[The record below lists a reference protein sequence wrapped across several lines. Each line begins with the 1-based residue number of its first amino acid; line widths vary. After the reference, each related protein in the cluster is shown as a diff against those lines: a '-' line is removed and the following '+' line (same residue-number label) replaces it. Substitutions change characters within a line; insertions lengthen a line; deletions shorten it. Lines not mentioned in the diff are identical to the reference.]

1 MTFSQLLSVLKHLKN
16 RKCDS
21 SVYKRVHLDKRIYS
35 DIKREKKPVSF
46 DNGILLAMSFELSF
60 DEMIKFLSLAGQGFK
75 RGKREKIIKKYFD
88 KRNYSVFELNTELYK
103 NKLELITD
111 KEKHEKISP
120 SHQI

>member
-1 MTFSQLLSVLKHLKN
+1 
-16 RKCDS
+16 
-21 SVYKRVHLDKRIYS
+21 
-35 DIKREKKPVSF
+35 
-46 DNGILLAMSFELSF
+46 MSFELSF

-120 SHQI
+120 SHQF